1 MSAGSQPEAPRIL
14 LVERHEQ
21 RRAARARKLLA
32 LGYRVSA
39 LASTESA
46 PRSFP
51 HHLYDAIVLSADDAT
66 MPLNWCEQIRR
77 SGNRPLLI
85 VLADAMFP
93 MDAKCLPAMVIAEP
107 TPKAAEEKL
116 LAFLASAT
124 QDCAAGVAP

>member
-1 MSAGSQPEAPRIL
+1 MSAGPQVEAPRIL
-14 LVERHEQ
+14 LVERQEQ

-39 LASTESA
+39 LAGTESA

-51 HHLYDAIVLSADDAT
+51 HHLYDAIVLSADDTT
-66 MPLNWCEQIRR
+66 MPLHWCEQIKR
-77 SGNRPLLI
+77 SGAPLLI

-93 MDAKCLPAMVIAEP
+93 MDATCLPAMVIAEP

-124 QDCAAGVAP
+124 QDCAAGVGP

>member
-1 MSAGSQPEAPRIL
+1 MSAGSQLEAPRIL

-21 RRAARARKLLA
+21 RRAARAKMLLS

-39 LASTESA
+39 LANSDAA

-51 HHLYDAIVLSADDAT
+51 QHLYDAIVLSADDAAV
-66 MPLNWCEQIRR
+66 PLHWCERMKR
-77 SGNRPLLI
+77 SGAKPLLI

-107 TPKAAEEKL
+107 SPKAAEEKL
-116 LAFLASAT
+116 LAFLASVT
-124 QDCAAGVAP
+124 QDCAAGG